1 MYYYKILLSYEGSSY
16 YGWQRSLEGPSIQ
29 STLEEALSKML
40 SFPVSI
46 EGASRT
52 DRGVHAKGQVA
63 TFPLPFPL
71 SQQEFLTTIA
81 PYLPSDI
88 SIWDLCEVEPHFHPS
103 LSARSKTYEY
113 TLHPSAIPSPFTKA
127 SSWQIPPH
135 LSLALMEEITPSLI
149 NLTDFTPLS
158 CSKNGIKR
166 DPHCHL
172 KSITLHR
179 EGPLVKIEITGNR
192 FLYKMARCIAGT
204 LTYVGLGKISPN
216 DSFSSKVT
224 APAHALCLKE
234 IFYE

>member
-1 MYYYKILLSYEGSSY
+1 MHYYKILLSYDGSAY
-16 YGWQRSLEGPSIQ
+16 FGWQRSPEGPSIQ
-29 STLEEALSKML
+29 STLEASLSRML
-40 SFPVSI
+40 STRISI

-63 TFPLPFPL
+63 IFSLPFAL
-71 SQQEFLTTIA
+71 SKQEFLTSIA
-81 PYLPSDI
+81 SHLPPDI
-88 SIWDLCEVEPHFHPS
+88 SIWDLSEVDPHFHPS
-103 LSARSKTYEY
+103 LSALSKTYEY
-113 TLHPSAIPSPFTKA
+113 TLHPSAVPSPFTRA
-127 SSWQIPPH
+127 TSWQIPPH
-135 LSLALMEEITPSLI
+135 LSLPLMKEIIPSLLS
-149 NLTDFTPLS
+149 LTDFTPLS
-158 CSKNGIKR
+158 CNKNRIQR
-166 DPHCHL
+166 NPHCHL